1 MHNRIILKTDDDIL
15 YISLSEIEDDFQSNL
30 HSHPNIEVL
39 LFIDG
44 KGYIQTT
51 TDKIPVQKSDVIIIN
66 KKCNH
71 VETSSGLKFYAL
83 GINNVSMYLE
93 DIFTNNFIHYTL
105 TSSEYETFHTLYK
118 LIYQENLI
126 KHNHSKQITRNSVDT
141 IFLLLANKYN
151 ILLKNTIKSKSE
163 SDLVSNIKQ
172 IIENYYYQDFDLD
185 DISNRLS
192 QSKSTI
198 CHEFKKNTG
207 MSIIQYRIKKQ
218 LEESQNLLSI
228 TDMSISQ
235 IASLVG
241 FDSTSYFTKIFKQKY
256 GITPKEFKKRLT
268 NDESKMDLG

>member
-1 MHNRIILKTDDDIL
+1 MHNRLTLKTGDDIL

-30 HSHPNIEVL
+30 HSHPNIEIL

-51 TDKIPVQKSDVIIIN
+51 TNKISVQKNDIVIIN

-71 VETSSGLKFYAL
+71 VEMSSGLKFYAL
-83 GINNVSMYLE
+83 GINNISIYLE
-93 DIFTNNFIHYTL
+93 DTFTNNFMHYTL
-105 TSSEYETFHTLYK
+105 GSSEYETFHNLYK
-118 LIYQENLI
+118 LIYQENLV
-126 KHNHSKQITRNSVDT
+126 KHKYSKQITKNSVDT
-141 IFLLLANKYN
+141 ILLLLANKYN
-151 ILLKNTIKSKSE
+151 ILFKMTIKSKSE

-172 IIENYYYQDFDLD
+172 IIENYYYQDFNLD

-207 MSIIQYRIKKQ
+207 MSIVQYRIKKQ

-228 TDMSISQ
+228 SDMSISQ

-256 GITPKEFKKRLT
+256 GITPKEFKKRLI
-268 NDESKMDLG
+268 NNES